1 MSRGNGE
8 GSVYQRRSDGR
19 WVASWSEQDIDG
31 GVHRQVLYA
40 SSQAEAKRLLREALN
55 RLSLN
60 QPGVDQSI
68 PFGDYAQQWLETTL
82 AVRDV
87 KASTRLVYADA
98 LEHWVLPTL
107 GTRRLRD
114 LRPSDVERLLAHLQ
128 RRGLSRNSRAMAF
141 KVLRQV
147 LDTAVRD
154 RLIAVSPASGV
165 PGPRGTT
172 AATTRA
178 LPSREQ
184 VRSLMESSDPRLRI
198 TVALCA
204 YTGMGVGEALSL
216 LWRDVDLDSQR
227 PSLRITATV
236 TRAVDANG
244 RRVQIRDEPKTPRS
258 RRRLPMTPSLA
269 VQLRSW
275 ADEQA
280 QQRLTAGQLWRE
292 TGLIVATDIGTLWD
306 PDNARKALRPVVAA
320 IGAPGVSFHGLRHAA
335 ATLLLEEGVP
345 VKVASELLGHSSTR
359 VTEGIYAHVTQRL
372 VDEAAAALERGL
384 SR

>member
-31 GVHRQVLYA
+31 GVHRQVPYA

-184 VRSLMESSDPRLRI
+184 VRRLMESSDPRLRI
-198 TVALCA
+198 TVALWL
-204 YTGMGVGEALSL
+204 TGMRVGEALSL

-244 RRVQIRDEPKTPRS
+244 RRVQIRDEPKTPGS
-258 RRRLPMTPSLA
+258 RRRLPITPSLA

-292 TGLIVATDIGTLWD
+292 TGLVVTTDIGTLWD

-345 VKVASELLGHSSTR
+345 VKVASELLGNSSTR

>member
-1 MSRGNGE
+1 VSRGNGE
-8 GSVYQRRSDGR
+8 GSVYQRSSDGR
-19 WVASWSEQDIDG
+19 WVASWTERDVDG
-31 GVHRQVLYA
+31 AVRRQVLYA
-40 SSQAEAKRLLREALN
+40 SSQAEAKRLLRNALN
-55 RLSLN
+55 RVALN

-68 PFGDYAQQWLETTL
+68 PLEAYTRQWIETTL

-107 GTRRLRD
+107 GTKRLRD
-114 LRPSDVERLLAHLQ
+114 LQPSDIERLLAHLQ

-154 RLIAVSPASGV
+154 RLVAVSPASGV
-165 PGPRGTT
+165 SGPRGITT
-172 AATTRA
+172 PTTRA
-178 LPSREQ
+178 MPSRQQ
-184 VRSLMESSDPRLRI
+184 VRALIEAADPRLRI
-198 TVALCA
+198 AVALCA
-204 YTGMGVGEALSL
+204 YTGMRVGEALSL
-216 LWRDVDLDSQR
+216 LWQDVDLNDPR

-236 TRAVDANG
+236 TRTLEDDG
-244 RRVQIRDEPKTPRS
+244 RRIHVRDEPKTSGS
-258 RRRLPMTPSLA
+258 RRRLPVTPSLA
-269 VQLRSW
+269 SELRAW

-280 QQRLTAGQLWRE
+280 RQRLSAGQLWQE
-292 TGLIVATDIGTLWD
+292 TDLVVTTDVGTLWD
-306 PDNARKALRPVVAA
+306 PSNARKALRPVVAA
-320 IGAPGVSFHGLRHAA
+320 VGAPGVSFHRLRHAA

-372 VDEAAAALERGL
+372 VDEAASALERGL
-384 SR
+384 S